1 MTRGS
6 LPRTRLHLGTPDA
19 NDALVLA
26 IQSRAAVL
34 LAATGVPLHLVF
46 VPEYPHRSV
55 LRPAVGPPAADPHSR
70 WLPAGG
76 QARRP
81 SVGTGRPNA
90 IGIAIG
96 SSLAA

>member
-26 IQSRAAVL
+26 LQSRAAVL

-46 VPEYPHRSV
+46 VPEYPHEKTCSGLLLGRRR
-55 LRPAVGPPAADPHSR
+55 LTRTRGGCPPGAKQD
-70 WLPAGG
+70 
-76 QARRP
+76 ARALAPGALTP
-81 SVGTGRPNA
+81 SA
-90 IGIAIG
+90 
-96 SSLAA
+96 